1 LAARVTH
8 AALRAPITIDRKTFM
23 IKKPVRK
30 IQLARE
36 TIRVVSAEMLPAVVG
51 GITQNATC
59 TLHESTGPFP
69 SHGSCGGTII
79 FV

>member
-1 LAARVTH
+1 
-8 AALRAPITIDRKTFM
+8 M

-30 IQLARE
+30 LLLPRE
-36 TIRVVSAEMLPAVVG
+36 TIRVVSNEQLTDVAG
-51 GITQNATC
+51 GAYTRSPTC

-69 SHGSCGGTII
+69 SHGACSGTII